1 MPGFCDTIGLK
12 SFTKDKTCYNNP
24 KNPSSIDLIL
34 TNNLRSFQISCVI
47 EKSLSDFYRTEVTII
62 KNTFESLKA
71 KVINYCR
78 FSSAGNW
85 ELLKSIVEAVFQKIF
100 IC

>member
-1 MPGFCDTIGLK
+1 MTLMYALRNSHARVLCDTIGLK

-47 EKSLSDFYRTEVTII
+47 EKSLSDFYRMEVTII

-78 FSSAGNW
+78 FSSAGN
-85 ELLKSIVEAVFQKIF
+85 
-100 IC
+100 

>member
-47 EKSLSDFYRTEVTII
+47 EKSLSDFYRMEVTII

-78 FSSAGNW
+78 FSSAGN
-85 ELLKSIVEAVFQKIF
+85 
-100 IC
+100 